1 MLNEDDSIIL
11 QYEFVWRRGL
21 VDVLPDAGLKFLL
34 ALEQVVRSRRSL
46 SVGFRCA
53 PACGGVMYFRR
64 KTSAGRAYL
73 QIVESRR
80 EGDQVR

>member
-1 MLNEDDSIIL
+1 MSTGEITALAMIAAARPKVRRIALYWALGAIDDK
-11 QYEFVWRRGL
+11 QPRHRRIE
-21 VDVLPDAGLKFLL
+21 L

-64 KTSAGRAYL
+64 KTSAGRA
-73 QIVESRR
+73 
-80 EGDQVR
+80 